1 MVAVF
6 IGLTEH
12 VSLRKRKILLF
23 FMLKYRKFVRKE
35 RIEILQRKI
44 MSASVSGTI
53 FAIILGFIFLSLFGE
68 ISISSIHEYF
78 FSSISIIPFYMMYS
92 FPAILIYGVITS
104 IISDKVGE
112 FISIK
117 TKEIKVDLIVS
128 GLLHMVFG
136 LILIWLSLGAAM
148 LFFITDRIM
157 KRRKQQY
164 KWLEAIKSLAI
175 PVVTWLIF
183 MGIVWVNDVFFI

>member
-1 MVAVF
+1 
-6 IGLTEH
+6 
-12 VSLRKRKILLF
+12 
-23 FMLKYRKFVRKE
+23 MLKYGKFVRKE

-53 FAIILGFIFLSLFGE
+53 FAIILGFIFPNLFGD
-68 ISISSIHEYF
+68 ISISSIQDYL

-104 IISDKVGE
+104 IISDKVGD

-117 TKEIKVDLIVS
+117 TKEKKVELIVS
-128 GLLHMVFG
+128 GVMHIVFG
-136 LILIWLSLGAAM
+136 LILFWLSLGAAM

-183 MGIVWVNDVFFI
+183 MGIVWVNDMFLN